1 MLTPFLHKTVLSFA
15 LAVFLSSNLGV
26 FPLSSVDCNEKE
38 DTTTTYDDT
47 KPSIASSSVVEAAR
61 ITLPFRQYDTANDIP
76 KAYFKDK
83 RVIRGKVIKV
93 IDGDTIRI
101 RHTPLYPLSK
111 GEKGCTDRKLSEC
124 TISVRLYGVD
134 APETPKFG
142 NEGQPYAQE
151 AKEYVSKQVYDKNV
165 KIKLLRKDQYSRVI
179 GSVTSQ
185 KYKYIPFIKTDLS
198 QGLAANG
205 YASLYTG
212 GGSEYNGNID
222 KLNRKIK
229 RAQNKK
235 RGIWSNGVDGFVD
248 PATYK
253 KEVKEARR
261 NGER

>member
-1 MLTPFLHKTVLSFA
+1 M
-15 LAVFLSSNLGV
+15 
-26 FPLSSVDCNEKE
+26 DCNEKE
-38 DTTTTYDDT
+38 DTTTSSWISSST
-47 KPSIASSSVVEAAR
+47 KPSTSSSVVEAAK
-61 ITLPFRQYDTANDIP
+61 ISLPFRQYDTASDIP
-76 KAYFKDK
+76 KSYFKDK
-83 RVIRGKVIKV
+83 KAIRGKVIKI

-111 GEKGCTDRKLSEC
+111 GEKGCIDRKLTEC

-165 KIKLLRKDQYSRVI
+165 KIKLLRKDQYSRVV

-185 KYKYIPFIKTDLS
+185 KYKYIPFIQTDLS
-198 QGLAANG
+198 QELAANG

-235 RGIWSNGVDGFVD
+235 IGIWSNGVDGFVD

-253 KEVKEARR
+253 KEVKAKRS
-261 NGER
+261 GKER

>member
-1 MLTPFLHKTVLSFA
+1 M
-15 LAVFLSSNLGV
+15 

-38 DTTTTYDDT
+38 DTTTSSYWISSST
-47 KPSIASSSVVEAAR
+47 KPSTSSSVVEA
-61 ITLPFRQYDTANDIP
+61 LPFRQYDTANDIP
-76 KAYFKDK
+76 KSYFKDK
-83 RVIRGKVIKV
+83 KIIRGKVVKV

-111 GEKGCTDRKLSEC
+111 GDKGCIDRKLTEC

-134 APETPKFG
+134 APETPTFG

-151 AKEYVSKQVYDKNV
+151 AKEYISKQAYDKNV
-165 KIKLLRKDQYSRVI
+165 KIKLLRKDQYSRVV
-179 GSVTSQ
+179 GSVTTQ

-212 GGSEYNGNID
+212 GGSEYNGRRNE
-222 KLNRKIK
+222 LERKIK

-235 RGIWSNGVDGFVD
+235 RGIWSMAWMVSS
-248 PATYK
+248 TLLLI
-253 KEVKEARR
+253 RR
-261 NGER
+261 R

>member
-1 MLTPFLHKTVLSFA
+1 MSSCCDCLIDRYVASYTLLGLSQHK
-15 LAVFLSSNLGV
+15 
-26 FPLSSVDCNEKE
+26 
-38 DTTTTYDDT
+38 
-47 KPSIASSSVVEAAR
+47 
-61 ITLPFRQYDTANDIP
+61 
-76 KAYFKDK
+76 
-83 RVIRGKVIKV
+83 VIRGKVIKV

-111 GEKGCTDRKLSEC
+111 GEKGCTDRKLTEC

-151 AKEYVSKQVYDKNV
+151 AKEYISKQVYDKNV
-165 KIKLLRKDQYSRVI
+165 KIKLLRKDQYSRVV
-179 GSVTSQ
+179 GSVTTQ

-212 GGSEYNGNID
+212 GGSEYNGRRNE
-222 KLNRKIK
+222 LERKIE

-253 KEVKEARR
+253 KEVKARR
-261 NGER
+261 TDKER